1 MLDRSSAKPDLIMRK
16 LKLPSVLLLVLVC
29 FAGVLAQKKP
39 VATPTPPRSGTSSP
53 HQIIFAVLNDGKTLE
68 PIGYVS
74 KGKFSEPVNGSGEQ
88 KDIAASSKDY
98 FKKGQTYSLIFGG
111 SKAGSVSVTGS
122 NAATECAKNTA
133 NVSTNAVS
141 VHLGKLIMGL
151 ATNLAVKG
159 TASTRRKPTTGEKAE
174 ADALVKA
181 EYAKEK
187 LTPKV
192 LHYQNLTAINVGS
205 GGDTLVGSYW
215 IEIDK
220 LTRGLLFFIADK
232 DKGGKYSVSYRE
244 YRKVDQA
251 DVMSGNISAVDEGV
265 YHELLLDYLDAT
277 GDGVA
282 EIFTYQQ
289 GFEGAGFT
297 AFERKAGRW
306 QKAYEFNN
314 YHCGF

>member
-1 MLDRSSAKPDLIMRK
+1 MKK
-16 LKLPSVLLLVLVC
+16 LNIAASGLLVVLC
-29 FAGVLAQKKP
+29 AAGVFAQKKP
-39 VATPTPPRSGTSSP
+39 VAKPTPTPHSVSSSP
-53 HQIIFAVLNDGKTLE
+53 RQIVFAVLNDGKTLE

-74 KGKFSEPVNGSGEQ
+74 RGKFSEPVNGSGEQ
-88 KDIAASSKDY
+88 KDIAAFSRTY
-98 FKKGQTYSLIFGG
+98 YKKGQSYSLVFGG
-111 SKAGSVSVTGS
+111 AKAGTISVASS

-133 NVSTNAVS
+133 EVRTTATG
-141 VHLGKLIMGL
+141 VHLGRLIMGL
-151 ATNLAVKG
+151 GTNLTVK
-159 TASTRRKPTTGEKAE
+159 TAASTRRKPTATEKAD

-187 LTPKV
+187 LTPKT

-232 DKGGKYSVSYRE
+232 DKTGKYSVSYRE

-265 YHELLLDYLDAT
+265 YHELLLDYLDVT
-277 GDGVA
+277 GDGQA

>member
-1 MLDRSSAKPDLIMRK
+1 MKRLS
-16 LKLPSVLLLVLVC
+16 LPFLLLFVVAC
-29 FAGVLAQKKP
+29 AAGAIAQKKP
-39 VATPTPPRSGTSSP
+39 VAKPTPPRSAASSP
-53 HQIIFAVLNDGKTLE
+53 RQIIFAVLNDGKTLE
-68 PIGYVS
+68 PVAYIS

-88 KDIAASSKDY
+88 KDIAAFSNA
-98 FKKGQTYSLIFGG
+98 FFRKGQEYSLIFGG
-111 SKAGSVSVTGS
+111 AKAGTVLVTGS
-122 NAATECAKNTA
+122 NAATDCAKNTA
-133 NVSTNAVS
+133 TISTNAGS

-151 ATNLAVKG
+151 ATNLPVKR
-159 TASTRRKPTTGEKAE
+159 TAATRRKPTTGERAE

-187 LTPKV
+187 LTPKA

-215 IEIDK
+215 VEIDK

-232 DKGGKYSVSYRE
+232 DRGGKYSISYRE
-244 YRKVDQA
+244 YRKVDQG